1 MEIIIL
7 ICLLIIIVLLLQD
20 KIISW
25 KKSEKKPLAEKTNP
39 ILPDIMGRPK
49 PEKSLS
55 ISNTTPKNQIREPV
69 TISSESDTLHDE
81 NTVIQTPIRQEN
93 KAFENTLDLEQEE
106 ELLKGNGVPYHE
118 EGFAQ
123 GVSFEE
129 LNSVGILLQKE
140 KLEMAQKERAI
151 AIVQK
156 IQGTE
161 LFSHLENA
169 LPEASQRIAEL
180 LDSRLS
186 PEKSINT
193 IPFQKNNLENF
204 DIGEFV

>member
-1 MEIIIL
+1 METVIL
-7 ICLLIIIVLLLQD
+7 ICLMVIIVLLLQD
-20 KIISW
+20 KIVRWRRS
-25 KKSEKKPLAEKTNP
+25 KNKPLPEKTNQR
-39 ILPDIMGRPK
+39 LPDIMGRPK
-49 PEKSLS
+49 PERSLS
-55 ISNTTPKNQIREPV
+55 IPNAATENKIREPV
-69 TISSESDTLHDE
+69 TISNESDTLYDE
-81 NTVIQTPIRQEN
+81 TTVIQTPAEQEN

-106 ELLKGNGVPYHE
+106 ELLKGNRIPYPE

-140 KLEMAQKERAI
+140 KLETAQKEMAI

-161 LFSHLENA
+161 LLSLLENA
-169 LPEASQRIAEL
+169 LPRASQRIAEL

-186 PEKSINT
+186 PAKSINT
-193 IPFQKNNLENF
+193 LPFQKNSLESF

>member
-7 ICLLIIIVLLLQD
+7 ICLLIIIALLLQD
-20 KIISW
+20 KIIS
-25 KKSEKKPLAEKTNP
+25 KKSEKKSLAEKINP

-55 ISNTTPKNQIREPV
+55 ISNTPPKNQIREPV

-81 NTVIQTPIRQEN
+81 TTVVQTPIRQEN
-93 KAFENTLDLEQEE
+93 NAFENTLDLEQEE
-106 ELLKGNGVPYHE
+106 ELLKGNGIPYHE
-118 EGFAQ
+118 EGLAQ

-129 LNSVGILLQKE
+129 LNSVGMLLQKE
-140 KLEMAQKERAI
+140 KLEMAQKEMAI

-169 LPEASQRIAEL
+169 LPGASQRIAEL

-186 PEKSINT
+186 PERSINT
-193 IPFQKNNLENF
+193 FPFQKNNLDNF